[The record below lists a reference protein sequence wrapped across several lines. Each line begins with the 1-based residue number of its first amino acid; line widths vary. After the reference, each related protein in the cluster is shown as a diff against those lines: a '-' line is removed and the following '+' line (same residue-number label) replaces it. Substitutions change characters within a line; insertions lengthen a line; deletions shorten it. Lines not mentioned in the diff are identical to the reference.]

1 MTLARVLL
9 QSLKSFGAKQVW
21 GIPGDFILPFFREME
36 QSQILPVYSLSHEPS
51 VAFAADA
58 SGRLHEGIGV
68 LAVTYG
74 AGALNSVNAVAQA
87 YAERSPLVVLAG
99 MPSQS
104 EMELGLQL
112 HHQVKSIDSQVH
124 IFKEITCAQVR
135 LDNLDHAAEKIAR
148 ALKQCKEQSRPVL
161 IEIPRNMA
169 SEHFSELIINRPIEE
184 PVCASTE
191 KCVQD
196 LLHIIGKAQRPIV
209 LAGVEVK
216 RYDVEAQFCRWVS
229 ELDVPCFTTLMG
241 KGIAE
246 EFEDS
251 PVQGTYLGEAGDPRV
266 AAIVQQADLV
276 IFVGAIL
283 SDSNFA
289 ISAETLAGRQAVF
302 IEHREVN
309 LGHYS
314 YHGIAL
320 KTILSQL
327 EAFATPKTWA
337 FHLPHANNDCDD
349 TLATQG
355 AIAPMMIAEALNRCF
370 DKYGRLPVAS
380 DVGDCL
386 FVSQGLK
393 GTSVV
398 APGYYASMGFGV
410 PAGFGIQAT
419 TGRRPVVLVGDG
431 AFQMTGMELGHCR
444 RYGFTPIVVL
454 LNNQGWEMIRA
465 FAPDSQAA
473 DLGLWPFA
481 DMAQH
486 FGGVGIRVSSPEA
499 LEQALCQ
506 AFEDFSQFYLID
518 VQIPKGCM
526 TPSLAHFAKVLTAK
540 QNMARSEPIT

>member
-36 QSQILPVYSLSHEPS
+36 QSQVLPVYSLSHEPS

-87 YAERSPLVVLAG
+87 YAERSPLVVIAG
-99 MPSQS
+99 MPSQT
-104 EMELGLQL
+104 EIELGLQL
-112 HHQVKSIDSQVH
+112 HHQVKSINSQVH

-135 LDNLDHAAEKIAR
+135 LDDLSQAADQIR
-148 ALKQCKEQSRPVL
+148 WALEVCKEQSRPIL

-169 SEHFSELIINRPIEE
+169 AEPFDGVITNQPKTEAICPSSDKCITDVLQLIEKAKRP
-184 PVCASTE
+184 V
-191 KCVQD
+191 
-196 LLHIIGKAQRPIV
+196 V

-216 RYDVEAQFCRWVS
+216 RYDLEALFCRWVS
-229 ELDVPCFTTLMG
+229 RLEVPCFTTLMG
-241 KGIAE
+241 KGIAAE
-246 EFEDS
+246 LDNS
-251 PVQGTYLGEAGDPRV
+251 PVQGTYLGEAGDPKV
-266 AAIVQQADLV
+266 AAIVEQSDLV

-327 EAFATPKTWA
+327 EAVATSKKWTIENTDTTPKA
-337 FHLPHANNDCDD
+337 IANQEASN
-349 TLATQG
+349 T
-355 AIAPMMIAEALNRCF
+355 IAPMMVAKALNRCF
-370 DKYGRLPVAS
+370 DLYGRLPVAS

-386 FVSQGLK
+386 FVSQGLEH
-393 GTSVV
+393 TSVV

-481 DMAQH
+481 EMAQH
-486 FGGVGIRVSSPEA
+486 FGGVGIRASSPSE
-499 LEQALCQ
+499 LEKAFER
-506 AFEDFSQFYLID
+506 AFEDNNQFYLID

-540 QNMARSEPIT
+540 QKMARS

>member
-1 MTLARVLL
+1 MTLAHTLL
-9 QSLKSFGAKQVW
+9 QALKSFGAKQAW

-36 QSQILPVYSLSHEPS
+36 QSQILPVYSLSHEPC

-58 SGRLHEGIGV
+58 SARLHDGIGV

-135 LDNLDHAAEKIAR
+135 LDDVNSAADKIAR
-148 ALKQCKEQSRPVL
+148 VLQICKEQSQPVL
-161 IEIPRNMA
+161 IEIPRNMSSVA
-169 SEHFSELIINRPIEE
+169 CDDLVINVTKEE
-184 PVCASTE
+184 PKLTATD
-191 KCVQD
+191 KCLAD
-196 LLHIIGKAQRPIV
+196 IESLITNAQRPVVI
-209 LAGVEVK
+209 AGVEVK
-216 RYDVEAQFCRWVS
+216 RYDLEEQLCSWVNT
-229 ELDVPCFTTLMG
+229 LDVPCFTTLMG
-241 KGIAE
+241 TGIAAE
-246 EFEDS
+246 LPNS
-251 PVQGTYLGEAGDPRV
+251 PVKGTYLGEAGDPSI
-266 AAIVQQADLV
+266 AAVVEQSDLV
-276 IFVGAIL
+276 ILVGAIL

-289 ISAETLAGRQAVF
+289 ISAETLSRTKAIF

-320 KTILSQL
+320 KTVLSQL
-327 EAFATPKTWA
+327 ATSAKPKNWD
-337 FHLPHANNDCDD
+337 FHLPHHVEERIHSDVPE
-349 TLATQG
+349 G
-355 AIAPMMIAEALNRCF
+355 VIAPMMIADALNRCF
-370 DKYGRLPVAS
+370 EQYGRLPVAS

-386 FVSQGLK
+386 FVSQGLRN
-393 GTSVV
+393 TAVI

-444 RYGFTPIVVL
+444 RYGFTPIIVL

-481 DMAQH
+481 DMATH
-486 FGGVGIRVSSPEA
+486 FGGVGKRVSTPDD
-499 LEQALCQ
+499 LQQALNS
-506 AFEDFSQFYLID
+506 AFEDPSQFYLID

-526 TPSLAHFAKVLTAK
+526 TPSLAHFAKVLTSK
-540 QNMARSEPIT
+540 QNMARA